1 MKDVKSF
8 TSKTEEAIF
17 LSWNPS
23 VVQGADV
30 LVVRE
35 GVSKAITASAP
46 VPWPSH
52 IKPGTQKWK
61 LIQGP
66 KGERLWYGDQGGLV
80 WGEMTSQIAKDTLTL
95 EERTSPPIRKKDMD
109 EFKDIDQ
116 LARVLRG
123 GEDITQSS
131 LQRFYPGLV
140 GLAIT
145 DIDDEPIEPLP

>member
-1 MKDVKSF
+1 MEDIKSF

-23 VVQGADV
+23 VIQGADV
-30 LVVRE
+30 LVVRG
-35 GVSKAITASAP
+35 GVSKVITVSAP
-46 VPWPSH
+46 VPWPNH

-95 EERTSPPIRKKDMD
+95 EERTLPPIGKKD
-109 EFKDIDQ
+109 KK
-116 LARVLRG
+116 RVQGYRSIG
-123 GEDITQSS
+123 TS
-131 LQRFYPGLV
+131 
-140 GLAIT
+140 A
-145 DIDDEPIEPLP
+145 